1 MVVNI
6 FTKKE
11 VLTEGIMQE
20 KGKNMSNEKIKYY
33 GRVVVGGTLF
43 GVLVYFSM
51 MSLDLVNSYDG
62 IWHWSNFIAG
72 DWEISLGRGLQRYF
86 DKLRFGIVSTSLN
99 TVLTLLITVVAM
111 VFVIEILEVKSK
123 IVGAL
128 LIAMIIAHPTM

>member
-99 TVLTLLITVVAM
+99 TVLTQAIRH
-111 VFVIEILEVKSK
+111 I
-123 IVGAL
+123 
-128 LIAMIIAHPTM
+128 